1 MLCSVV
7 IEPVSKEFQ
16 LAVRDVA
23 NLGFVSV
30 NLQQE
35 LLLDK
40 FCN

>member
-7 IEPVSKEFQ
+7 IETVPKEFQ

-30 NLQQE
+30 INIGT
-35 LLLDK
+35 K
-40 FCN
+40 